1 MLGTAD
7 AKAVIL
13 ADIPGASKA
22 AAPPKEE
29 HCHSHGHS
37 HSDGDSGTK
46 RADGKLPIT
55 VLTGFLGAGKT
66 TLLNHLLQTQRELKV
81 AVIENEFGE
90 VPIDNELLAQ
100 NKLAAAEQ
108 VVVMDNGCMCCSVR
122 GDILGAF
129 TSIIDAVDSG
139 NGLDAVIIETTGMAD
154 PVPIVRTLLQ
164 TPVIASR
171 FALAGVVTLVDAKNI
186 LRRLQELDEEQEDD
200 PDAPPDEAFQ
210 QLMFADTIVLNK
222 IDLVGSAVAL
232 EVWERLR
239 SINEKADVLPCVRGA
254 VDPAELV
261 AATGFD
267 MERMGDEFGE
277 DHGHEHHGHEEHG
290 HSDHHEHSHN
300 GEVCTS
306 DHDHATHHNKQVG
319 SFSLIREG
327 VAVRP
332 LAFARWMRKVAS
344 AKREEVG
351 VLYRSKAVLAVH
363 GARAKLAFH
372 AVQDVMEKK
381 LVGGWAVDEARSCK
395 VVFIGKRLDRPF
407 FEQSFDACTSP
418 LRTPLCASPPAAGC
432 APGGPQLQPA
442 AGSFLLGLAAA
453 APELLYLLTTYVP
466 TKLVAR
472 LACTCAFL
480 NDALC
485 GEDGTEGMRA
495 AAVAAAAAA
504 GSSAAPLA
512 FHPAAGYKDPAG
524 LEGLRLHGLL
534 SLSSAREYVDAFL
547 HKTTNSFDRASGLEI
562 VPMKGLA
569 YDSYAGLEAAAVT
582 WIELSEVE
590 GGGDSFVIDFTF
602 RPETIAEFLAAGP
615 LATVRSA
622 LAKVEVHNDEEE
634 EWDSLKFRLC
644 FEPSHLTAP
653 TTELTGQAA
662 IDAYAAAAEE
672 PPQPPAEGE
681 LAQHRLVF
689 QLVGGK
695 TASQVYM
702 LSFHTVHPDYQVHV
716 KVGDHRMPKFASRE
730 TFHRWH
736 PLFASLEHSASP
748 RVRMLIRVKPDGS
761 GPLGD
766 MCGCC

>member
-1 MLGTAD
+1 MKVSIDVLKVPGLTGWLPPLPLAVSVPAEATIRDLTRLAQVALRAAGAGGARVSLVMSPSREGVLPPQAGVAEMLGTAD

-524 LEGLRLHGLL
+524 LEGLRLHGL
-534 SLSSAREYVDAFL
+534 
-547 HKTTNSFDRASGLEI
+547 
-562 VPMKGLA
+562 
-569 YDSYAGLEAAAVT
+569 
-582 WIELSEVE
+582 
-590 GGGDSFVIDFTF
+590 
-602 RPETIAEFLAAGP
+602 
-615 LATVRSA
+615 
-622 LAKVEVHNDEEE
+622 
-634 EWDSLKFRLC
+634 
-644 FEPSHLTAP
+644 
-653 TTELTGQAA
+653 
-662 IDAYAAAAEE
+662 
-672 PPQPPAEGE
+672 
-681 LAQHRLVF
+681 
-689 QLVGGK
+689 
-695 TASQVYM
+695 
-702 LSFHTVHPDYQVHV
+702 
-716 KVGDHRMPKFASRE
+716 
-730 TFHRWH
+730 RW
-736 PLFASLEHSASP
+736 
-748 RVRMLIRVKPDGS
+748 
-761 GPLGD
+761 
-766 MCGCC
+766 